1 VERLRFFA
9 QRVLSADTAGDA
21 EQYWRAFAAGGWRVV
36 DHFDA
41 DGRRYVIA
49 RRGAGLGRELEHH
62 ERALLERR
70 ARGDS
75 LKEIAADLGL
85 SISAVS
91 RRLNR
96 VMTQLGIRSHAELP
110 RLFSPRK

>member
-1 VERLRFFA
+1 MERLRFFA
-9 QRVLSADTAGDA
+9 QRVLSADTACDA
-21 EQYWRAFAAGGWRVV
+21 EQHWRAFVAGGWRVV
-36 DHFDA
+36 DHFDS

-49 RRGAGLGRELEHH
+49 RRGTTLGRDLEPD

-70 ARGDS
+70 ASGDS
-75 LKEIAADLGL
+75 LKQIAADLGL

-96 VMTQLGIRSHAELP
+96 VLNKLGIRSHAELP
-110 RLFSPRK
+110 RLFSPRT

>member
-1 VERLRFFA
+1 MERLRFFA
-9 QRVLSADTAGDA
+9 QRVLDADTAGDG
-21 EQYWRAFAAGGWRVV
+21 EQHWRAFAAGGWRMV
-36 DHFDA
+36 DHFEA

-49 RRGAGLGRELEHH
+49 RRRAGLGELDPEQ
-62 ERALLERR
+62 RALLERR

-75 LKEIAADLGL
+75 LKQIAADLGL

-96 VMTQLGIRSHAELP
+96 VMGQLGIRSHAELA
-110 RLFSPRK
+110 RLFSPRI